1 MLCTFKQLIEKD
13 DMFLDNFLFGNGFSR
28 GFHDFGYQTL
38 YKVAEDKLTPKQKHL
53 FKTFTN
59 TSNFEEILHA
69 LKTTMKVNDLYNISN
84 DDLQKEYLHIK
95 DTLIR
100 SVHDIHPEFDYLG
113 NEKILMLVKVF
124 LLFKG
129 NIFTTNYDLLSYW
142 GQVKVSHF
150 RNYKNITDLF
160 GKRPKGYLHFKKE
173 KEDPNATTLYFLH
186 GGLHLFMDDKG
197 DVRKVVKKDTSE
209 LLLDAIEESINE
221 GNLPLYVA
229 EGNSDDKYKAIQS
242 NFYLDHCYDSLNNL
256 TGYLTIYGQD
266 LGNSDN
272 HLIDAVKQS
281 KVKKIAYGIYDVA
294 HSGEIKERIIQSIPE
309 KEIVFFDSRD
319 FVTTIYNT
327 SLTGLSDEE
336 ILKGI
341 QEKKTTIPL

>member
-1 MLCTFKQLIEKD
+1 MHQ
-13 DMFLDNFLFGNGFSR
+13 
-28 GFHDFGYQTL
+28 
-38 YKVAEDKLTPKQKHL
+38 
-53 FKTFTN
+53 
-59 TSNFEEILHA
+59 
-69 LKTTMKVNDLYNISN
+69 
-84 DDLQKEYLHIK
+84 
-95 DTLIR
+95 
-100 SVHDIHPEFDYLG
+100 
-113 NEKILMLVKVF
+113 
-124 LLFKG
+124 
-129 NIFTTNYDLLSYW
+129 
-142 GQVKVSHF
+142 
-150 RNYKNITDLF
+150 
-160 GKRPKGYLHFKKE
+160 
-173 KEDPNATTLYFLH
+173 
-186 GGLHLFMDDKG
+186 
-197 DVRKVVKKDTSE
+197 
-209 LLLDAIEESINE
+209 
-221 GNLPLYVA
+221 LYVA